1 MNMDTTA
8 AMATWIPIIVM
19 LLIFY
24 FLLYRPQKRAQQ
36 EREEMLNSLKK
47 GTKVITIGG
56 IYGIITELNEKIVKL
71 KIAEK
76 VEIEISRGSI
86 GSVVKDDSQA
96 ADEEKLKQ

>member
-1 MNMDTTA
+1 LNMDMAA
-8 AMATWIPIIVM
+8 AMATWGPIAVM

-56 IYGIITELNEKIVKL
+56 IYGIISQLNEKSVKL
-71 KIAEK
+71 QIAEK
-76 VEIEISRGSI
+76 VEIEVARGSI
-86 GSVVKDDSQA
+86 GSIVKDDDLQ
-96 ADEEKLKQ
+96 E

>member
-1 MNMDTTA
+1 MDMAA
-8 AMATWIPIIVM
+8 AMATWGPIAVM

-56 IYGIITELNEKIVKL
+56 IYGIISQLNEKVVKL
-71 KIAEK
+71 QIAEK
-76 VEIEISRGSI
+76 VEIEVARGSI
-86 GSVVKDDSQA
+86 GSIVKDD
-96 ADEEKLKQ
+96 DLKEVSS

>member
-1 MNMDTTA
+1 MNMDMAA
-8 AMATWIPIIVM
+8 AMATWGPIAVM

-56 IYGIITELNEKIVKL
+56 IYGIISQLNEKVVKL
-71 KIAEK
+71 QIAEK
-76 VEIEISRGSI
+76 VEIEVARGSI
-86 GSVVKDDSQA
+86 GSIVKDDDLQ
-96 ADEEKLKQ
+96 E

>member
-8 AMATWIPIIVM
+8 AMATWMPIIVM

-86 GSVVKDDSQA
+86 GSVVKDDSLES
-96 ADEEKLKQ
+96 DI

>member
-1 MNMDTTA
+1 MNMDMAA
-8 AMATWIPIIVM
+8 AMATWGPIAVM

-56 IYGIITELNEKIVKL
+56 IYGIISQLNEKVVKL
-71 KIAEK
+71 QIAEK
-76 VEIEISRGSI
+76 VEIEVARGSI
-86 GSVVKDDSQA
+86 GSIVKDD
-96 ADEEKLKQ
+96 DLKEVSS

>member
-1 MNMDTTA
+1 MNMDMAA
-8 AMATWIPIIVM
+8 AMATWGPIAVM

-56 IYGIITELNEKIVKL
+56 IYGIISQLNEKAVKL
-71 KIAEK
+71 QIAEK
-76 VEIEISRGSI
+76 VEIEVARGSI
-86 GSVVKDDSQA
+86 GSIVKDED
-96 ADEEKLKQ
+96 LKEVNS

>member
-1 MNMDTTA
+1 MNMDMAA
-8 AMATWIPIIVM
+8 AMATWGPIAVM

-56 IYGIITELNEKIVKL
+56 IYGIISQLNEKVVKL
-71 KIAEK
+71 QIAEK
-76 VEIEISRGSI
+76 VEIEVARGSI
-86 GSVVKDDSQA
+86 GSIVKDED
-96 ADEEKLKQ
+96 LKEVNS